1 VGDVGNAATTDFV
14 VQGDGVMIP
23 TVSSRGL
30 NFHSGGHHRPA
41 DDLRKVVGSWLAI
54 TGNAAPAHGE
64 GGTESKT
71 TFQEAATRRLQG
83 GEWLRPAGRAIH
95 GYLLRSNDAGV
106 SSCHVRNLVQQD
118 S

>member
-1 VGDVGNAATTDFV
+1 MGDVGNAATMDFV

-30 NFHSGGHHRPA
+30 NFHSVGHHRPA
-41 DDLRKVVGSWLAI
+41 DDLRRVVGSWLAI
-54 TGNAAPAHGE
+54 TGNGAPVRGQ

-95 GYLLRSNDAGV
+95 GYSSAATDAGV
-106 SSCHVRNLVQQD
+106 SSVMCGNLSTD